1 VAQEIGWDGTSSKDN
16 DAARRNALDAIFERL
31 EFIKEIHPDAEQYS
45 HHSLHFKEV
54 NCLEWKITVC
64 VL

>member
-1 VAQEIGWDGTSSKDN
+1 MSSKDN

-31 EFIKEIHPDAEQYS
+31 EFIKEIHPDAEQYP
-45 HHSLHFKEV
+45 HRSLHFKEV
-54 NCLEWKITVC
+54 NCLERKIAVC